1 MHVTAEEITLER
13 IKYAIK
19 DPDVAL
25 ALVRYVEIAK
35 DTARAMKAERKL
47 NNDLSE
53 EGLKKLTKMFD
64 MDHHAGTEYA
74 LKMTLRSFNSET
86 IT

>member
-1 MHVTAEEITLER
+1 MNIEQQIVLEQIHTAIEDI
-13 IKYAIK
+13 
-19 DPDVAL
+19 DVAFEL
-25 ALVRYVEIAK
+25 TKYIPIAINA
-35 DTARAMKAERKL
+35 ARAMKAERKL

-53 EGLKKLTKMFD
+53 EGLKTLVKMFD

-74 LKMTLRSFNSET
+74 LKMTLRSFNSEN